1 MGWCDFYEDNNMTRV
16 NLDSVIEVLSKQA
29 RREQDLSLIERD
41 NAYLNHVMNWVMLS
55 GAVQFVQMLKQKGA
69 VLELDEQVVK
79 ELGFDVAS

>member
-1 MGWCDFYEDNNMTRV
+1 MGWCDVYEDNNMTRV
-16 NLDSVIEVLSKQA
+16 NLDSVIDVLSKQA

-55 GAVQFVQMLKQKGA
+55 GAVQFVQMLKQRGA
-69 VLELDEQVVK
+69 VLELDEAVAK

>member
-1 MGWCDFYEDNNMTRV
+1 MTRV

-29 RREQDLSLIERD
+29 RREQDLSLFERD

-55 GAVQFVQMLKQKGA
+55 GAVQFVQMLKNKGA
-69 VLELDEQVVK
+69 VLELDESVAK

>member
-1 MGWCDFYEDNNMTRV
+1 MKKV
-16 NLDSVIEVLSKQA
+16 NLESVVDVLSKQA

-55 GAVQFVQMLKQKGA
+55 GAVQFVQMLKQRGA
-69 VLELDEQVVK
+69 VLELDEQVAK

>member
-1 MGWCDFYEDNNMTRV
+1 MTRV
-16 NLDSVIEVLSKQA
+16 NLDSVIDVLSKQA

-55 GAVQFVQMLKQKGA
+55 GAVQFVQMLKQRGA
-69 VLELDEQVVK
+69 VLELDEQVAK

>member
-1 MGWCDFYEDNNMTRV
+1 MTRV

-55 GAVQFVQMLKQKGA
+55 GAVQFVQMLKQRGA
-69 VLELDEQVVK
+69 VLELDEQVAK

>member
-1 MGWCDFYEDNNMTRV
+1 MTRV

-55 GAVQFVQMLKQKGA
+55 GAVQFVQLLKQRGA
-69 VLELDEQVVK
+69 VLELDEAVAK

>member
-1 MGWCDFYEDNNMTRV
+1 MTRV
-16 NLDSVIEVLSKQA
+16 NLDSVIDVLSKQA

-55 GAVQFVQMLKQKGA
+55 GAVQFVHMLKQRGA
-69 VLELDEQVVK
+69 TLELDEAVAK

>member
-1 MGWCDFYEDNNMTRV
+1 MKRV

-55 GAVQFVQMLKQKGA
+55 GAVQFVQMLKQRGA
-69 VLELDEQVVK
+69 VRELDEAVAR

>member
-1 MGWCDFYEDNNMTRV
+1 MKKV
-16 NLDSVIEVLSKQA
+16 NLDSVIDVLSKQA

-69 VLELDEQVVK
+69 ALELDEQVAK

>member
-69 VLELDEQVVK
+69 VLELDEQVAK

>member
-1 MGWCDFYEDNNMTRV
+1 MEWCDVYEDNNMTRV

-69 VLELDEQVVK
+69 VLELDEQVAK

>member
-1 MGWCDFYEDNNMTRV
+1 MTRV

-41 NAYLNHVMNWVMLS
+41 NAYLNHVINWAMLS
-55 GAVQFVQMLKQKGA
+55 GAVQFVQLLKQKGA
-69 VLELDEQVVK
+69 TLELDEQAAK

>member
-1 MGWCDFYEDNNMTRV
+1 MTRV
-16 NLDSVIEVLSKQA
+16 NLDSVIDVLSKQA

-55 GAVQFVQMLKQKGA
+55 GAVQFMQMLKQKGA
-69 VLELDEQVVK
+69 VLELDEQVAK

>member
-1 MGWCDFYEDNNMTRV
+1 MTRV

-41 NAYLNHVMNWVMLS
+41 NAYLNHVINWVMLS
-55 GAVQFVQMLKQKGA
+55 GAVQFVQMLKQRGA
-69 VLELDEQVVK
+69 VLELDEAVAK

>member
-1 MGWCDFYEDNNMTRV
+1 MKRV

-69 VLELDEQVVK
+69 VLELDEQVAK

>member
-1 MGWCDFYEDNNMTRV
+1 MTRV

-55 GAVQFVQMLKQKGA
+55 GAVQFMQMLKQKGA
-69 VLELDEQVVK
+69 VLELDEQVAK

>member
-1 MGWCDFYEDNNMTRV
+1 MTRV

-55 GAVQFVQMLKQKGA
+55 GAVQFVQMLKQRGA
-69 VLELDEQVVK
+69 VLELDEEVAK

>member
-1 MGWCDFYEDNNMTRV
+1 MTRV

-55 GAVQFVQMLKQKGA
+55 GAVQFVQMLKNKGA
-69 VLELDEQVVK
+69 VLELDESVAK

>member
-1 MGWCDFYEDNNMTRV
+1 MTRV

-55 GAVQFVQMLKQKGA
+55 GAVQFMQMLKQRGA
-69 VLELDEQVVK
+69 VLELDEEVAK

>member
-1 MGWCDFYEDNNMTRV
+1 MGWCDVYEDNNMTRV

-55 GAVQFVQMLKQKGA
+55 GAVQFMQMLKQKGA
-69 VLELDEQVVK
+69 VLELDEQVAK

>member
-1 MGWCDFYEDNNMTRV
+1 MTRV

-41 NAYLNHVMNWVMLS
+41 NAYLNHVINWVMLS
-55 GAVQFVQMLKQKGA
+55 GAVQFVQLLKQRGA
-69 VLELDEQVVK
+69 VLELDEAVAK

>member
-1 MGWCDFYEDNNMTRV
+1 MTRV

>member
-1 MGWCDFYEDNNMTRV
+1 MKTV
-16 NLDSVIEVLSKQA
+16 NLDSVIDVLSKQA

-69 VLELDEQVVK
+69 VLELDEQVAK

>member
-1 MGWCDFYEDNNMTRV
+1 MTRV

-55 GAVQFVQMLKQKGA
+55 GAVQFVQMLKQRGA
-69 VLELDEQVVK
+69 VLELDEAVAK

>member
-1 MGWCDFYEDNNMTRV
+1 MKKI
-16 NLDSVIEVLSKQA
+16 NLDSVIDVLSKQA

-55 GAVQFVQMLKQKGA
+55 GAVQFVQMLKQRGA
-69 VLELDEQVVK
+69 ALELDEQVAK

>member
-55 GAVQFVQMLKQKGA
+55 GAVQFVQMLKQRGA
-69 VLELDEQVVK
+69 VLELDEQVAK

>member
-1 MGWCDFYEDNNMTRV
+1 MTRV

-41 NAYLNHVMNWVMLS
+41 YAYLNHVMNWVMLS

-69 VLELDEQVVK
+69 VLELDEQVAK